1 MSSEQVDR
9 SERTWGWY
17 CQERTVQDELAVAAH
32 FGASRAQ
39 LEDLF
44 GRSVNR
50 SEIAR
55 IHKLLAPQFRVR
67 DGEVLGLGGRPRS
80 VQHVRRLSGTARR
93 WLASMLGDYLMVQG
107 ERWSRGAALIA
118 AWRIF
123 DAYLKT
129 VDDQYLRAEFEGLEF
144 DVLVYCSWLIH
155 ERRLVVLHC
164 SYCNSPEVVID
175 LKYPRCGCCGKRS
188 LSDQSP
194 LHASFQDSQRY

>member
-1 MSSEQVDR
+1 VPSEQVDR

-93 WLASMLGDYLMVQG
+93 WLATMLGDYLMVRG
-107 ERWSRGAALIA
+107 ERR
-118 AWRIF
+118 
-123 DAYLKT
+123 
-129 VDDQYLRAEFEGLEF
+129 
-144 DVLVYCSWLIH
+144 
-155 ERRLVVLHC
+155 
-164 SYCNSPEVVID
+164 
-175 LKYPRCGCCGKRS
+175 
-188 LSDQSP
+188 
-194 LHASFQDSQRY
+194 